1 MCYNNEQYFSS
12 FFANMHYK
20 ERSFNTPFFCLIV
33 CFCSLKSILP
43 GACLYLT
50 SSPVD
55 FVKVNRTVICLS
67 VTLLE
72 NRFPPVFFQLR
83 NSYNLG
89 QTMHSCGGGLTP
101 ILHGIFIIPRL
112 RTLNVNVIWMTPYT
126 PIHSQI
132 SPKNTVK
139 PQTEFQEVS

>member
-20 ERSFNTPFFCLIV
+20 ERSFNTPFFCWFV

-43 GACLYLT
+43 GACLYLS

-89 QTMHSCGGGLTP
+89 QTMDSCGGGLTP